1 MLWNIHCNLCT
12 FLSLRAHIKK
22 VHEKSLAAFDQK
34 LSSTPKRRRHAIMET
49 SPKTLLRSD
58 ISKIE
63 NEREQSLASLELK
76 TRSQLDKNK
85 LPSNRQV
92 LERFFRIHLDHSKTT
107 PKKKIA
113 EKLHLEIMPF
123 YNKIPCPTK
132 TKINCIKKIL
142 NLHEEFR
149 KVQKNVSN
157 YKTYIPDTAYYAFS
171 NKLEKLFDLSAPD
184 AEEQIMKDP
193 FRTNDEKIQDID
205 FLRDQKNDRI
215 SKFWVDESPNYKQK
229 IAEKLKNMEREI
241 VHENNV

>member
-1 MLWNIHCNLCT
+1 M
-12 FLSLRAHIKK
+12 
-22 VHEKSLAAFDQK
+22 
-34 LSSTPKRRRHAIMET
+34 
-49 SPKTLLRSD
+49 
-58 ISKIE
+58 
-63 NEREQSLASLELK
+63 ASLELI
-76 TRSQLDKNK
+76 TRSELDKYQ

-92 LERFFRIHLDHSKTT
+92 LERFFRIQYDYSKTT

-113 EKLHLEIMPF
+113 EKLYLEIMVF

-132 TKINCIKKIL
+132 SKINCIKKIL

-184 AEEQIMKDP
+184 AEEQIKKDP

-215 SKFWVDESPNYKQK
+215 SKFWVDESPNYKRK
-229 IAEKLKNMEREI
+229 VAAKLKNMEREI

>member
-1 MLWNIHCNLCT
+1 MWLLNQ
-12 FLSLRAHIKK
+12 FSLFQS
-22 VHEKSLAAFDQK
+22 E
-34 LSSTPKRRRHAIMET
+34 IMET

-58 ISKIE
+58 ISKKE
-63 NEREQSLASLELK
+63 NETEQSMASLELI
-76 TRSQLDKNK
+76 TRSELDKYK

-92 LERFFRIHLDHSKTT
+92 LERFFRIQYDYSKTT

-113 EKLHLEIMPF
+113 EKLYLEIMVF
-123 YNKIPCPTK
+123 NNKIPCPTK
-132 TKINCIKKIL
+132 SKINCIKKIL

-184 AEEQIMKDP
+184 AEEQIKKDP

-215 SKFWVDESPNYKQK
+215 SKFWVDESPNYKRK
-229 IAEKLKNMEREI
+229 VAAKLKNMEREI

>member
-1 MLWNIHCNLCT
+1 
-12 FLSLRAHIKK
+12 
-22 VHEKSLAAFDQK
+22 
-34 LSSTPKRRRHAIMET
+34 
-49 SPKTLLRSD
+49 
-58 ISKIE
+58 
-63 NEREQSLASLELK
+63 
-76 TRSQLDKNK
+76 
-85 LPSNRQV
+85 
-92 LERFFRIHLDHSKTT
+92 
-107 PKKKIA
+107 
-113 EKLHLEIMPF
+113 MPF

-184 AEEQIMKDP
+184 AEEQIKKDP

-205 FLRDQKNDRI
+205 FLRDQKNDHI

>member
-1 MLWNIHCNLCT
+1 
-12 FLSLRAHIKK
+12 
-22 VHEKSLAAFDQK
+22 
-34 LSSTPKRRRHAIMET
+34 MET

-132 TKINCIKKIL
+132 TKINCIKKML

-241 VHENNV
+241 VHENNVQKEQ